1 MSTMFRFTSLTLRPV
16 FELQKALNGTRN
28 IVIPDTPLRLVKV
41 GPTVC
46 LRVDD
51 AYHHDGQIVR
61 QASAEAEQNAGEPN
75 TDDFARSFFFHHA
88 IYGQVLDD
96 LCDLI
101 ITLNGTSQHIETRR
115 FEKVWVP
122 VATLRQ
128 ETERVFNLAHQH
140 FCACKG
146 DAELA
151 TWRITA
157 LRALDEVVRLSSKRA
172 KATDLIRHADAIRAL
187 RMQISDITPEGK
199 YRHRFGSR

>member
-1 MSTMFRFTSLTLRPV
+1 MSTFRFTSLTLRPV
-16 FELQKALNGTRN
+16 FELQIALNSTRN
-28 IVIPDTPLRLVKV
+28 IVIPDTPLCLVKV

-61 QASAEAEQNAGEPN
+61 QASAMSEDAPDM
-75 TDDFARSFFFHHA
+75 DDFVRRFFCNPA
-88 IYGQVLDD
+88 IYMQVLDD
-96 LCDLI
+96 NWDLI
-101 ITLNGTSQHIETRR
+101 ITLNGTSQHLEARR
-115 FEKVWVP
+115 CEKVWVP

-146 DAELA
+146 DTELTA
-151 TWRITA
+151 WRITA

-187 RMQISDITPEGK
+187 RTQTYAITPEGK
-199 YRHRFGSR
+199 YRSVRRFEPR